1 VPEGH
6 TIHRLA
12 QDLSRAFAGRPV
24 AVSSPQG
31 RFTDAALLDG
41 RVLERVDAH
50 GKHLFLGFD
59 DDRWVHV
66 HLGLF
71 GRVTQGDLPEPPP
84 RGALRL
90 RLVGD
95 ARFADLRGPTR
106 CALVDETDKR
116 AVHARLGED
125 PLRADADGAAA
136 VAALRRRRT
145 PAGAVLLDQS
155 VVAGVGNVYRCEV
168 LHRAGVHPLTR
179 ANQVPEHTWEE
190 VWRDLQ
196 RLMRAGV
203 RANRIVTTRPEH
215 RSRRSGAARRSDAV
229 YVYRRTGEPCRQC
242 GTPVLATELAARTVF
257 WCPTCQKM

>member
-1 VPEGH
+1 MPEGH

-12 QDLSRAFAGRPV
+12 RDLSRAFAGRPV

-71 GRVTQGDLPEPPP
+71 GRVTQGDLPEPSP

-90 RLVGD
+90 RLVGES
-95 ARFADLRGPTR
+95 RFADLRGPTR
-106 CALVDETDKR
+106 CALVDENDKQ
-116 AVHARLGED
+116 AVQRRLGED
-125 PLRADADGAAA
+125 PLRADADGARA
-136 VAALRRRRT
+136 VAKLRRRRT

-155 VVAGVGNVYRCEV
+155 VVAGVGNVYRSEV
-168 LHRAGVHPLTR
+168 LHRAAVHPLQP
-179 ANQVPEHTWEE
+179 ANQVAEQTWQE
-190 VWRDLQ
+190 VWRDL
-196 RLMRAGV
+196 RELMRAGV

-215 RSRRSGAARRSDAV
+215 RSRRSAPARRRDAY
-229 YVYRRTGEPCRQC
+229 YVYRRTGEPCRRC
-242 GTPVLATELAARTVF
+242 GAPVLSTELAGRAVF
-257 WCPTCQKM
+257 WCPGCQKM